1 MKYNKT
7 FVGIVLALIG
17 TSFLLSC
24 NQSQKVAESISQDT
38 IPFLGR
44 LIVDNDSVYEQ
55 IAAIAENDSM
65 LSYCD
70 SVLKIGEVGWWINI
84 GGPRLHISLL
94 TSVQPEAPEMKP
106 VVQYLIGIY
115 GEPWDN
121 VMGKLYN
128 IEEDNYE
135 CWDLVW
141 PSCHDSIAINQGS
154 AHLRGLKGDEGGTV
168 LFLD

>member
-1 MKYNKT
+1 MKKGFIIT
-7 FVGIVLALIG
+7 FLLTAIC
-17 TSFLLSC
+17 LLSC
-24 NQSQKVAESISQDT
+24 NHKQKVAEGIPQDT
-38 IPFLGR
+38 IQFLGR

-65 LSYCD
+65 LSYSD
-70 SVLKIGEVGWWINI
+70 HVLKIGEVGWGINI

-94 TSVQPEAPEMKP
+94 TSVQPEAPEMQQ

-121 VMGKLYN
+121 VLGKIYT
-128 IEEDNYE
+128 IEDDYE

-141 PSCHDSIAINQGS
+141 PSCHDSTAINQGS
-154 AHLRGLKGDEGGTV
+154 AHLRGLKSDEGGTV
-168 LFLD
+168 LFF